1 MISGFCARV
10 PNICGGRIDMRAS
23 DGTNALT
30 PKRRPVRALALW
42 SGFLGA
48 TASCAAKFA
57 FSAPSHDDNASPE
70 HPTTGGTFWLSSF
83 LPTGLTVASVA
94 FRACAA
100 ALMILCN
107 AGMLGSFLEGMEE
120 SGSVAATSLASAANF
135 VASAAYGRYV
145 WGERPG
151 GQADGAALYL
161 GGLAMIV
168 AGVLLLSTSQTKSAK
183 VE

>member
-1 MISGFCARV
+1 
-10 PNICGGRIDMRAS
+10 MRTN
-23 DGTNALT
+23 DGTSALPS

-57 FSAPSHDDNASPE
+57 FSAPTHGNGANEGAIFLAP
-70 HPTTGGTFWLSSF
+70 F
-83 LPTGLTVASVA
+83 LPRGLTAVSVA
-94 FRACAA
+94 LRASAV
-100 ALMILCN
+100 ALMVLCN

-145 WGERPG
+145 WGERLADSN
-151 GQADGAALYL
+151 ADGAALYA
-161 GGLAMIV
+161 GGLLMIV
-168 AGVLLLSTSQTKSAK
+168 AGVLLLSTVRTKSAK

>member
-1 MISGFCARV
+1 MVGTTSTASKV
-10 PNICGGRIDMRAS
+10 DRIDMRTT
-23 DGTNALT
+23 DGTSALPS

-57 FSAPSHDDNASPE
+57 FSAPTHGNGANEGAIFLAP
-70 HPTTGGTFWLSSF
+70 F
-83 LPTGLTVASVA
+83 LPRGLTAVSVA
-94 FRACAA
+94 LRASAV
-100 ALMILCN
+100 ALMVLCN

-135 VASAAYGRYV
+135 VASAAYGHYV
-145 WGERPG
+145 WGERRDSN
-151 GQADGAALYL
+151 ADGAALYA
-161 GGLAMIV
+161 GGLLMIV
-168 AGVLLLSTSQTKSAK
+168 AGVLLLSTVRTKSTK

>member
-1 MISGFCARV
+1 MVGTTSTASKV
-10 PNICGGRIDMRAS
+10 DRIDMRTT
-23 DGTNALT
+23 DGTSALPS

-57 FSAPSHDDNASPE
+57 FSSAPTHGKGANEGAIFL
-70 HPTTGGTFWLSSF
+70 TTF
-83 LPTGLTVASVA
+83 PPHGLTAVSVA
-94 FRACAA
+94 LRAAA
-100 ALMILCN
+100 VALMILCN

-145 WGERPG
+145 WGERLADSN
-151 GQADGAALYL
+151 ADGAALYA

-168 AGVLLLSTSQTKSAK
+168 AGVLLLSTVRTKSTK